1 MLTLGYVS
9 GKKAT
14 VAQRKMNELAALIGR
29 RAEIEIGARPYET
42 YDELTQTTFRGENDL
57 AWLPPIS
64 FLILVQEN
72 AIAPLAAARAV
83 PYKSAIIVASD
94 SPLAKPASL
103 IGTRAAWVDRHSASG
118 YVVPRAK
125 LDRLGV
131 DPRTS
136 FIHEKFYE
144 THDAVVAAVAQG
156 AADFGATW
164 ARVEKKETTGPWS
177 RSAHD
182 VRVLATFGSI
192 PPDVLAARAD
202 LPKPTRKALVA
213 ALKTIYE
220 ERQSRWLVRDVLNT
234 EAFYR
239 PRLELYGPLQE
250 AVVDAYRSGLLGAPS
265 LAPPAP
271 PPDEPPPKPE
281 RRLPMG
287 AIETQRRVRHDSVH
301 DVIDEDAG
309 ADVDALLQATDSHA
323 RWTLPEI
330 DVDID
335 VDVDFDA

>member
-9 GKKAT
+9 GKRST
-14 VAQRKMNELAALIGR
+14 TAQRKMNELAALIGR
-29 RAEIEIGARPYET
+29 RAAIEIGARAYET
-42 YDELTQTTFRGENDL
+42 YDELTQATFRGENDL

-64 FLILVQEN
+64 FLVLVREG

-103 IGTRAAWVDRHSASG
+103 MGTRAAWVDRHSASG
-118 YVVPRAK
+118 YVVPRIK
-125 LDRLGV
+125 LERLGI
-131 DPRTS
+131 DPRTA
-136 FIHEKFYE
+136 FISEKFYE

-156 AADFGATW
+156 NADFGATW
-164 ARVEKKETTGPWS
+164 ARVEKNETTGPWS
-177 RSAHD
+177 RSPHE

-202 LPKPTRKALVA
+202 LTKPARKAIVE

-250 AVVDAYRSGLLGAPS
+250 AVIDAYRSGLLGTPS
-265 LAPPAP
+265 PPPPAP
-271 PPDEPPPKPE
+271 EPRPKAE
-281 RRLPMG
+281 RRLPMK
-287 AIETQRRVRHDSVH
+287 AMEAQRRVEHNSVP
-301 DVIDEDAG
+301 DVVGDDGG
-309 ADVDALLQATDSHA
+309 ADVDALLQATDTPP
-323 RWTLPEI
+323 RWSLPEI
-330 DVDID
+330 DADID
-335 VDVDFDA
+335 VDVSFE